1 MLRCKPKI
9 DAGTLSNT
17 VFRLKPYGLYV
28 LSSTI
33 TVPAGKKLTLVAPDP
48 GATQETAPPMICW
61 TPSSGVSTTFNFD
74 CYGDIYMKNIW
85 LLYATTNTD
94 GVDAG
99 RIGARDRSGYDWADA
114 NGTVSSTT

>member
-1 MLRCKPKI
+1 MKKCAWVMVLLMVSFPARRVAQTDTVDVLDMFDAGGGEGTLNVAVQAKI

-61 TPSSGVSTTFNFD
+61 TPSSGVSTTSPSF
-74 CYGDIYMKNIW
+74 M
-85 LLYATTNTD
+85 T
-94 GVDAG
+94 
-99 RIGARDRSGYDWADA
+99 S
-114 NGTVSSTT
+114 